1 MSRYYGEEKLNF
13 GTHRVL
19 NARSKTERLLKH
31 ELWRGQQRGG
41 VGSPVHS
48 RQIGSRF
55 SLVPSAPFDA
65 GGQAQVQKQ
74 PAGAGSSKATNHP
87 ASSSETASNGTDIAL
102 FVRCHTPLPKLQHSF
117 TDDPRCLTYTGRLKS
132 AYLEC
137 PK

>member
-1 MSRYYGEEKLNF
+1 MSRYYGEDKLDF
-13 GTHRVL
+13 GAHRVL

-65 GGQAQVQKQ
+65 GGQVQVQPQ
-74 PAGAGSSKATNHP
+74 PAGAGTSKATSYP
-87 ASSSETASNGTDIAL
+87 SSSSQTAPNATDIAL
-102 FVRCHTPLPKLQHSF
+102 FVRCHVN
-117 TDDPRCLTYTGRLKS
+117 
-132 AYLEC
+132 
-137 PK
+137 

>member
-1 MSRYYGEEKLNF
+1 MSRYYGEDKLDF
-13 GTHRVL
+13 GAHRVL

-65 GGQAQVQKQ
+65 GGHVQVQPQ
-74 PAGAGSSKATNHP
+74 PAGTGSSKETSHP
-87 ASSSETASNGTDIAL
+87 ASSSQTTSNGTDIAL
-102 FVRCHTPLPKLQHSF
+102 FVRCHIP
-117 TDDPRCLTYTGRLKS
+117 
-132 AYLEC
+132 
-137 PK
+137 

>member
-1 MSRYYGEEKLNF
+1 MSRYYGEDKLEF
-13 GTHRVL
+13 GPHRVL

-65 GGQAQVQKQ
+65 GGHAQMRPK
-74 PAGAGSSKATNHP
+74 PAGAGSSKATSNL
-87 ASSSETASNGTDIAL
+87 ASSSQMASNGTDIAL
-102 FVRCHTPLPKLQHSF
+102 FVRCHIP
-117 TDDPRCLTYTGRLKS
+117 
-132 AYLEC
+132 
-137 PK
+137 